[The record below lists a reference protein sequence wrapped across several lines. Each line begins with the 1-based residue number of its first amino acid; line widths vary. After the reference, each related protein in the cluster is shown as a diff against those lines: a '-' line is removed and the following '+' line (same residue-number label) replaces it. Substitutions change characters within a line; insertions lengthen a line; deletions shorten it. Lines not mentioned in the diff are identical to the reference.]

1 MSDGTSIHVSLACVV
16 REHLRATMDEGK
28 SFILIV
34 DRKQLW
40 RIPARLLN
48 DAVLDHISWHVLL
61 ALAALG
67 QIRVFLW
74 RRVILF
80 DHEFDR
86 HTVKL
91 LENESPINHRVRH

>member
-1 MSDGTSIHVSLACVV
+1 MSTY
-16 REHLRATMDEGK
+16 
-28 SFILIV
+28 
-34 DRKQLW
+34 
-40 RIPARLLN
+40 N

-80 DHEFDR
+80 DHELDR
-86 HTVKL
+86 HAVKL
-91 LENESPINHRVRH
+91 LENESPIDHRIRH